1 MAGKQIISIACGGKH
16 TVAVTCGLHSFFKAH
31 CSASGDVYTWGW
43 NWSGQLGHGNLADQY
58 KPWTVKVLALAKL
71 LTNQRCV
78 QVSAGNDHTVALTG
92 TFSETKFFSHFLAS
106 GIVYA
111 WGAGQDGQLGNG
123 IFTHELMPVVVLSLH
138 SVRVVRLVIY
148 WFLSELSQY
157 FLWVWPYT
165 LSYRKRNCICLGQGS

>member
-1 MAGKQIISIACGGKH
+1 MGC
-16 TVAVTCGLHSFFKAH
+16 TRFLNAH

-138 SVRVVRLVIY
+138 SVRVVRLVIFL
-148 WFLSELSQY
+148 FLSELSQY

-165 LSYRKRNCICLGQGS
+165 LSY